1 MNRCAEHPR
10 GDPCL
15 LLPEWAQAQIAT
27 LQSQLAEREAELKR
41 RELKIQQ
48 LTLELAHHR
57 RIRFGARSE
66 GLGAEQRELFLDS
79 RAEDEAAILA
89 ELEQQRAARP
99 ARQAKRT
106 GRHPLPAALPRIEH
120 RHEPASCTCG
130 ACGAGLVKIGEDI
143 SEQLDVEPARFFVH
157 RHIRPQYACRRCET
171 VTAAPVP
178 ASLIDGGLAAPGLH
192 AWVLIQKYRKR
203 PTGPPCGDQR
213 GMIRVSMTSSGVAS
227 TSITRPPSGNNSSI
241 RLWGQSGSFS
251 RVLRSQA

>member
-10 GDPCL
+10 GDPCP

-66 GLGAEQRELFLDS
+66 VLGAEQRELFLDN

-99 ARQAKRT
+99 ARQARRT
-106 GRHPLPAALPRIEH
+106 GRHPLPAALR
-120 RHEPASCTCG
+120 RAS
-130 ACGAGLVKIGEDI
+130 
-143 SEQLDVEPARFFVH
+143 R
-157 RHIRPQYACRRCET
+157 
-171 VTAAPVP
+171 
-178 ASLIDGGLAAPGLH
+178 
-192 AWVLIQKYRKR
+192 
-203 PTGPPCGDQR
+203 
-213 GMIRVSMTSSGVAS
+213 
-227 TSITRPPSGNNSSI
+227 
-241 RLWGQSGSFS
+241 
-251 RVLRSQA
+251 